1 MSKTNTALQVN
12 LFAWRV
18 QQQKKQRHK
27 REVNKLYTE
36 RPRLRHAS

>member
-1 MSKTNTALQVN
+1 MSKSNVALQVN

-18 QQQKKQRHK
+18 KQQQRQLHRNEINKK
-27 REVNKLYTE
+27 YSE